1 MKRTMLALAALAL
14 LAGGC
19 SRRGSRATYLQRS
32 YIMNVS
38 AQFRAYGSSTPG
50 AKELADEIFAEW
62 ERVSGEFSSTDPYS
76 LTSVV
81 NKRAASEWVPVTDE
95 FLRLL
100 QLGLDY
106 SRLSGGAFDITF
118 APLYP
123 IWREAGARK
132 KLPRKE
138 DIEEAMKRV
147 GYRCVEVDA
156 AKKAVHFT
164 GPVQINL
171 GALVRPYCF
180 ERAYKILGERA
191 PSYPVQLRLGANMLA
206 YGDRTWRYRV
216 PDPFN
221 HGDILGMFAFDKG
234 LVISSSGR
242 DQFTEIEGTLY
253 SHLLDLRTGYPIKD
267 YAALTVYYPGL
278 DGDNFMSSAAL
289 AVMGREKAFRLLE
302 GMKGTAA
309 LWVDD
314 KGRSFFLLNRA
325 SGAKWR
331 EPSSFW
337 DRLPGV

>member
-1 MKRTMLALAALAL
+1 MKKTLLALAALVFF
-14 LAGGC
+14 AGGC
-19 SRRGSRATYLQRS
+19 GRRGSRAAYLQKS

-62 ERVSGEFSSTDPYS
+62 ERVAGEFNSTDPYS

-81 NKRAASEWVPVTDE
+81 NKRAADEWVPVSDE
-95 FLRLL
+95 FLRIL

-132 KLPRKE
+132 KLPPR
-138 DIEEAMKRV
+138 EEIAKAMKRI
-147 GYRCVEVDA
+147 GYRCVEVEA

-180 ERAYKILGERA
+180 ERAYRILKERA
-191 PSYPVQLRLGANMLA
+191 PSYPVQLRLGGNMLA
-206 YGDRTWRYRV
+206 YGERNWRYRV

-221 HGDILGMFAFDKG
+221 HGDILGMFGFDKG
-234 LVISSSGR
+234 MVISSSGR

-267 YAALTVYYPGL
+267 YAALTIYYPDL
-278 DGDNFMSSAAL
+278 DGDNFMSSSAL
-289 AVMGREKAFRLLE
+289 AVMGR
-302 GMKGTAA
+302 
-309 LWVDD
+309 
-314 KGRSFFLLNRA
+314 
-325 SGAKWR
+325 
-331 EPSSFW
+331 
-337 DRLPGV
+337 